1 MKLVMNIKPST
12 ITARTVNEVKNKATR
27 SCTSTWGV
35 SSYVSGCS
43 SETHVY
49 AYNIEKHNT
58 RRKRTKTGWKVTKSG
73 FAKAHIYHIDIKV
86 LKAMGLKVV
95 QGRRTF
101 KIVKACGGKL

>member
-1 MKLVMNIKPST
+1 MKLIMNIKPST
-12 ITARTVNEVKNKATR
+12 ITVRTIGEVKSKVTR
-27 SCTSTWGV
+27 SCTSTWKV

-58 RRKRTKTGWKVTKSG
+58 RRERTKTSWKVTKSG
-73 FAKAHIYHIDIKV
+73 FAKAHVYRIDIKV

-95 QGRRTF
+95 QGSRTF
-101 KIVKACGGKL
+101 KIVKA